1 MPSLRLA
8 LLAIAAALT
17 WVSLNTGISDAL
29 PSADPPSKAAFAAVR
44 LYALPKR
51 VLTQCLLARGVQLCP
66 RRLPRAWIPYRRGA
80 SPPALTAERFAA
92 HQNGPS
98 EREVGISFS
107 YGAPWEPDSGPG
119 WQQHLWRNRP
129 CCFFHF
135 ELWHA
140 LRGRPTF
147 PDTARPAAVGGLQ
160 GDLAAATGAGLGC
173 GAGNAGAYF
182 CNHVRFRWKQG
193 GSWFVATLHNFGN
206 RETTALLGRLI
217 RELRPIGTLPHS

>member
-17 WVSLNTGISDAL
+17 WVSLNAGVVDAL
-29 PSADPPSKAAFAAVR
+29 PSADPPPTAALQALR

-51 VLTQCLLARGVQLCP
+51 VLSQCHLARAVQLCP
-66 RRLPRAWIPYRRGA
+66 RRLPRAWIAYRSGA
-80 SPPALTAERFAA
+80 TPPALMAERFGA
-92 HQNGPS
+92 HRNGGDV
-98 EREVGISFS
+98 EVGISFS

-119 WQQHLWRNRP
+119 WRQHLWRNRP

-147 PDTARPAAVGGLQ
+147 PDTARPAAVGGLH
-160 GDLAAATGAGLGC
+160 GDLAPATGVGLGC
-173 GAGNAGAYF
+173 GTGNAGAYF

-193 GSWFVATLHNFGN
+193 GSWFVATLHSFGN
-206 RETTALLGRLI
+206 RETTALLGRVI
-217 RELRPIGTLPHS
+217 RELRPISTLPPS

>member
-8 LLAIAAALT
+8 LLAVAAALT
-17 WVSLNTGISDAL
+17 WVSLNAVVGDAL
-29 PSADPPSKAAFAAVR
+29 PGADPPPKAAFQAVR
-44 LYALPKR
+44 LHALPKR
-51 VLTQCLLARGVQLCP
+51 VLTQCHLAGAVQLCP
-66 RRLPRAWIPYRRGA
+66 RRLPRAWIAYRGA
-80 SPPALTAERFAA
+80 ATPPALTAERSAA
-92 HQNGPS
+92 RQNGLG

-119 WQQHLWRNRP
+119 WRQHLWRNRP
-129 CCFFHF
+129 CCAFHF
-135 ELWHA
+135 ELWHV

-147 PDTARPAAVGGLQ
+147 PIMARPAAVGGLH
-160 GDLAAATGAGLGC
+160 GDLAPATGVGLAC
-173 GAGNAGAYF
+173 GTGNAGAYF

-217 RELRPIGTLPHS
+217 RELRPISSLPTS